1 MLSRDDAEVCVRPP
15 GFAEDLVVTTDT
27 IWLVKWQTGAVTLAA
42 ARRSGHIR
50 IDGPPSLVRAFGRWG
65 GLSPFAHVR
74 PAADR
79 PPPNHLG
86 TDGPAANSIPSR
98 SL

>member
-74 PAADR
+74 PAADH